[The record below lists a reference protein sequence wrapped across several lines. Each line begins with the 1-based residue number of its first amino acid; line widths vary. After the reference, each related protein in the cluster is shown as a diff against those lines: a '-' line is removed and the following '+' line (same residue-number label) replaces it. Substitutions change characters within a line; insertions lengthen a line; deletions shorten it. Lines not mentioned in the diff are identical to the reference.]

1 MSKAKK
7 EQHSPRTVGAHF
19 ASVQRD
25 IGGQLMTT
33 LKACIQAYTVEN
45 KAEYTEMVEG
55 YGEQVAGL
63 YDKNTAKV
71 RKSEFKKIVDHASTQ
86 ETRQDLFNIIDNYE
100 SVQKLASDLRK
111 LEKGTAK
118 VNDEGKVE
126 KVKTDSESAE
136 SDGESQDSAVTIEVG
151 MSQPAMIEALELIM
165 QAAYDQGFMKA
176 ADLIQQA
183 MTSLG
188 RGEK

>member
-1 MSKAKK
+1 MAKK

-33 LKACIQAYTVEN
+33 LKACIQAYSVDN
-45 KAEYTEMVEG
+45 KAEYTEMIEG
-55 YGEQVAGL
+55 YGEQVNGL

-86 ETRQDLFNIIDNYE
+86 ETRQTLFNIIDNYE

-111 LEKGTAK
+111 LEKGTAT
-118 VNDEGKVE
+118 VNEDGKVE
-126 KVKTDSESAE
+126 KVAVEKEESESAE
-136 SDGESQDSAVTIEVG
+136 SDIVTIEAS
-151 MSQPAMIEALELIM
+151 MSQPSMIEALELIM
-165 QAAYDQGFMKA
+165 QAAFDQGYTKA
-176 ADLIQQA
+176 SDLIQQA
-183 MTSLG
+183 MTSIG